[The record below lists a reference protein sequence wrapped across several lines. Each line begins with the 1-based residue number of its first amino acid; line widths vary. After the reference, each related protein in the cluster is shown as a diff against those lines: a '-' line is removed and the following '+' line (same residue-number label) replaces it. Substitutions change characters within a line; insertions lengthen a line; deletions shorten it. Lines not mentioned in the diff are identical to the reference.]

1 MVNLQSF
8 IVALYGKCTRA
19 VTFESWYQESISL
32 AAVDVDIIGVG
43 ERANILIESV
53 SKPVLSFRA
62 VKGVVRNLTLRQTGG
77 GCDSSVDISAG
88 ALLLEN
94 CDLSGQGDAVVRI
107 HNAGTRAQAHFIISK
122 VLSMVTLYGKFTRAL
137 TFCEICCPNPLRPHA
152 PAAQGQHHP
161 WQHRGRGG
169 GELISDAPDLQQ

>member
-1 MVNLQSF
+1 MH
-8 IVALYGKCTRA
+8 
-19 VTFESWYQESISL
+19 QESISL

-77 GCDSSVDISAG
+77 GCDSSVDIAAG

-94 CDLSGQGDAVVRI
+94 CDLSGQADAVVRI
-107 HNAGTRAQAHFIISK
+107 HNAGTRAQAHFVSSK
-122 VLSMVTLYGKFTRAL
+122 VHSIVTL
-137 TFCEICCPNPLRPHA
+137 ICHDCLLNFP
-152 PAAQGQHHP
+152 
-161 WQHRGRGG
+161 GR
-169 GELISDAPDLQQ
+169 